1 MSIYEKLGKIQS
13 QLKAPK
19 NQYNAFG
26 KYSYRSCEDIL
37 EALKPLLAETKTI
50 LTIADDI
57 VQITDRYYIKATAT
71 LVDIETGK
79 KIETSAL
86 AREEENKKGMDAS
99 QITGS
104 ASSYARKYALNG
116 LFCIDDTKDSD
127 AINTHGKGNTTQG
140 EISPSTKQNNNVR
153 NDFKNKPATQKQL
166 NLIFKLC
173 NDNNI
178 DKETAKGLLKEQYGV
193 EGTKGLT
200 KDQASQFIEYL
211 QNYENAAEREWQ

>member
-71 LVDIETGK
+71 LVDIETGE
-79 KIETSAL
+79 KIETSAW

-127 AINTHGKGNTTQG
+127 ATNTNTTQG

-153 NDFKNKPATQKQL
+153 NKPATQKQL
-166 NLIFKLC
+166 NLIFKIC

-193 EGTKGLT
+193 ESTKGLT

-211 QNYENAAEREWQ
+211 LNYENAVKEFEGKGVAVNE